1 MTWRGKFPATAHQG
15 EGSLGWIAAAA
26 VVAAAGAVALVAA
39 ERGEIPP
46 PWAW

>member
-15 EGSLGWIAAAA
+15 EGSLGSIAAA

>member
-26 VVAAAGAVALVAA
+26 VGPGVVALVAA
-39 ERGEIPP
+39 ERGEIPQ